1 MENVQKGTRASGAA
15 SSFGGDT
22 DTRSRAASGDSDIL
36 SDVGPP
42 ARGGPPARVGPEP
55 RRGRRER
62 GSGPWF
68 VIFRITFFYLLRKC
82 G

>member
-22 DTRSRAASGDSDIL
+22 DTRSRAASGDT
-36 SDVGPP
+36 DV
-42 ARGGPPARVGPEP
+42 GPPARVGPEP